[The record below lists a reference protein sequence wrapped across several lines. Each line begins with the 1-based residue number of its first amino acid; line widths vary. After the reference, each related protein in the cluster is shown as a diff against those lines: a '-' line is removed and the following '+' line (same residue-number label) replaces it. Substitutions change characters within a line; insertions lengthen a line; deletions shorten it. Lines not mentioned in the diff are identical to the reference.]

1 MHFRS
6 LTVAAS
12 LLILGSFLRAE
23 EGMWLFSAPPRD
35 TIRARY
41 DFDLTD
47 AWLDHLMQSSVRFS
61 TGGSGSFVSGDGL
74 VITNHHVGADALQ
87 KMGDAEHDY
96 FRDGFLARTDADA
109 IKCHDLELNVLQS
122 IEDVTTRV
130 NAAVPSGATDDDA
143 ALARR
148 KITAEI
154 ESESLERTG
163 LRSDVVTL
171 YQGGAYHL
179 YRFKRYT
186 DIRLVFAPEV
196 QIAFF
201 GGDPDNF
208 EYPRYD
214 LDVCL
219 FRVYENDR
227 PVRPAHHLRWSA
239 QGARDGDL
247 VFVSGHP
254 GNTSRLL
261 TARELAFVRDIELPF
276 VLKSLKRRE
285 VLLSA
290 WSGRST
296 ENARRAHQ
304 DLFGVQNG
312 RKVRDGALAALQDSA
327 FMGEKNAAEAAFKQR
342 LAGLPSADAALAA
355 FVRIDDATEIISSRL
370 PRHHLIEGHS
380 YRVTGV
386 PAGFNSQSF
395 ALARALLRSGDERA
409 KPNGERLAEYT
420 DAKRASFELTLFSEK
435 PIYPDYEILTLGDSL
450 GFLVEELGFTDP
462 LVQRVLAGKSPHA
475 RAAEL
480 INGTQV
486 RDIAFRKKLYET
498 GASAVSAAQD
508 PLIELARIIDTEARA
523 LRTVMEAQTEVKQ
536 QAQAV
541 LSRARFALD
550 GSSNY
555 PDATFTLRLSYG
567 TVKGYE
573 ENGAPVHP
581 LTDLA
586 GLFLRS
592 AAQANKPPFDLPTRW
607 LEKKPLLDLGAPLN
621 FASTN
626 DITGGNSGSPVV
638 NRAAEF
644 VGIIFDGNRQSLSG
658 NFGYTYLQSRA
669 ISVHSAGILEALR
682 HVYDAPAL
690 ADELVAGRR

>member
-1 MHFRS
+1 MHFRFLAVALS
-6 LTVAAS
+6 LFAA
-12 LLILGSFLRAE
+12 GPFLRAE

-35 TIRARY
+35 AIRARY

-61 TGGSGSFVSGDGL
+61 SGGSGSFVSGDGL

-87 KMGDAEHDY
+87 KMGSTEHDY
-96 FRDGFLARTDADA
+96 LRDGFLAHTDADA

-122 IEDVTTRV
+122 IEDVSARV
-130 NAAVPSGATDDDA
+130 NAAVPAGSTGDDA

-154 ESESLERTG
+154 EKESLDKTG

-186 DIRLVFAPEV
+186 DIRLVFAPEARL
-196 QIAFF
+196 AFF

-239 QGARDGDL
+239 QGAQDGDL

-261 TARELAFVRDIELPF
+261 TLSELACVRDMELPF
-276 VLKSLKRRE
+276 VLQSLKRRE
-285 VLLSA
+285 VLLSS
-290 WSGRST
+290 WSGRSE

-304 DLFGVQNG
+304 DLFGIQNG
-312 RKVRDGALAALQDSA
+312 RKVRDGALAALQDPA
-327 FMGEKNAAEAAFKQR
+327 FMGEKLAAEAAFKQK
-342 LAGLPSADAALAA
+342 LATRPASAAALSA
-355 FVRIDDATEIISSRL
+355 FDRIDEATKIVSSHL
-370 PRHHLIEGHS
+370 LRHNLLEGHS
-380 YRVTGV
+380 YRVTST

-395 ALARALLRSGDERA
+395 ALARALLRAGDERP
-409 KPNGERLAEYT
+409 KPNGDRIAEYT
-420 DAKRASFELTLFSEK
+420 DAKRVSFELALFSAK
-435 PIYPDYEILTLGDSL
+435 PLYPDYEILTLGDSL
-450 GFLVEELGFTDP
+450 AFLVEELGYTDP

-475 RAAEL
+475 RAVEL

-486 RDIAFRKKLYET
+486 RDLAFRRKLYEN
-498 GASAVSAAQD
+498 GAAAVTAAQD
-508 PLIELARIIDTEARA
+508 PLIELARTIDTEARA
-523 LRTVMEAQTEVKQ
+523 LRTIMETQDEVKQ
-536 QAQAV
+536 QAHAA
-541 LSRARFALD
+541 LSQARFALD
-550 GSSNY
+550 GAASY
-555 PDATFTLRLSYG
+555 PDATSTLRLSYG

-573 ENGAPVHP
+573 ENGARVHP

-586 GLFLRS
+586 GLFHRS
-592 AAQANKPPFDLPTRW
+592 AGQANKYPFELPPRW
-607 LEKKPLLDLGAPLN
+607 LEKKPLLNLGAPLN

-626 DITGGNSGSPVV
+626 DIVGGNSGSPVV

-644 VGIIFDGNRQSLSG
+644 VGIIFDSNRQSLSG
-658 NFGYTYLQSRA
+658 NFGYTDVQGRA
-669 ISVHSAGILEALR
+669 VSVHSIGILEALR
-682 HVYDAPAL
+682 NVYDAPAL
-690 ADELVAGRR
+690 ADELVAGHR